1 MKQEAKRLFYIFIGA
16 ALYAAGIQMFI
27 VPQGLY
33 TGGLTGYGV
42 LLVNIVARQG
52 ILLNLGIV
60 VFFVNLPAYI
70 FGYFKVSL
78 KFVFH
83 SLVGLSM
90 QSILLAFPIF
100 PNLPVENPL
109 TAAVFGGLFM
119 GAGVAMVLRQGAA
132 LGGLSVI
139 SQYINI
145 RYQSS
150 IGYINLVSNAGVIVL
165 SALLFSPMTALYTL
179 LVFVMVSVVVDR
191 LYTSYRRVKMEIIT
205 EHGEAIKAMLL
216 AKFPHGMTVIEAK
229 GGYTGKDKTLFFMI
243 MYSHEAYSIK
253 QAIVDIDPNAY
264 ITREDVYMMNGLFNY
279 VQLP

>member
-1 MKQEAKRLFYIFIGA
+1 MKQEAKRLMMIFVGA
-16 ALYAAGIQMFI
+16 LVYAAGIQMFI

-42 LLVNIVARQG
+42 LLVNYMAQQNVV
-52 ILLNLGIV
+52 LNLGVV
-60 VFFVNLPAYI
+60 VFLVNVPAYI

-83 SLVGLSM
+83 SLIGLAM
-90 QSILLAFPIF
+90 QSILLAFNFFPSLPIDD
-100 PNLPVENPL
+100 PL
-109 TAAVFGGLFM
+109 TAAIFGGLFM
-119 GAGVAMVLRQGAA
+119 GAGFAIVLRQGAA

-145 RYQSS
+145 RYQSG
-150 IGYINLVSNAGVIVL
+150 IGYVNLIANTGIIVL
-165 SALLFSPMTALYTL
+165 SALIFSPMTALYTL

-191 LYTSYRRVKMEIIT
+191 LYTAYRRVKMEIIT
-205 EHGEAIKAMLL
+205 EHGQAVKEMLL
-216 AKFPHGMTVIEAK
+216 ATFPHGMTLIEAK

-243 MYSHEAYSIK
+243 MYSHEAYLIK
-253 QAIVDIDPNAY
+253 QAIVEIDPNAY
-264 ITREDVYMMNGLFNY
+264 ITREDVHMMNGFFKY